1 MNKLI
6 AIIDSGSSISK
17 WAICDSSYK
26 LVNSFNLKGINPTS
40 NPGSIRYFEDIEE
53 EFKQKITE
61 LYFYGSGVSTAES
74 VKSIQNSVALHF
86 PNLENVEIENDIL
99 AACRAISHNRESYVV
114 ILGTGTNACHFDGQ
128 NIGKKLPSLGY
139 LFDDYGSG
147 YHIGREVIKRYFYKS
162 MSKEDTAL
170 FESLYSDNRDQIIN
184 PLYQSTKPNSII
196 AGYTKML
203 SQSSPELREKVCK
216 HTFDRFFR
224 NKIHPIADNKDL
236 EINFIGSIA
245 FHFKNELEKSCVKN
259 GYKLGTVL
267 KTPLDQLVKY
277 HQNR

>member
-17 WAICDSSYK
+17 WAICDSSHK
-26 LVNSFNLKGINPTS
+26 LINSFNLKGINPTS
-40 NPGSIRYFEDIEE
+40 NPSSIEYFVNVPE
-53 EFKQKITE
+53 EFKKQIKE
-61 LYFYGSGVSTAES
+61 LYFYGSGVSTPES
-74 VKSIQNSVALHF
+74 VKSIQKSVSLHF
-86 PNLENVEIENDIL
+86 PNLERSEIKNDLL
-99 AACRAISHNRESYVV
+99 AACRAVSHDKESYVV
-114 ILGTGTNACHFDGQ
+114 ILGTGTNACHFDGKT
-128 NIGKKLPSLGY
+128 IGKKLPSLGY
-139 LFDDYGSG
+139 IFDDYGSG
-147 YHIGREVIKRYFYKS
+147 YHIGREVIKRYFYKT
-162 MSKEDTAL
+162 MDPEDTAL
-170 FESLYSDNRDQIIN
+170 FERLYSDNRDEIIN

-203 SQSSPELREKVCK
+203 SQSSAELRARVCK

-224 NKIHPIADNKDL
+224 NKIDPIADNKSL

-245 FHFKNELEKSCVKN
+245 FHFKHELEKSCLKN
-259 GYKLGTVL
+259 GYRIGTVL